1 MALAILSDD
10 GYSDQHHNFRADLG
24 SNLFYSYA
32 IGDKEQTVKREGRRV
47 LSPPL
52 HKSELFG
59 PLPQG
64 ADGRLRIKVL
74 AQLFDNKNRFI
85 QLYSFRTRDLA
96 GPAFSDII
104 SVLPAPDSGHAF
116 SLGRG
121 EVPVMQDYDEYV
133 DNSPFS
139 YKAAPIA
146 ESMFLGAISG
156 IISKVLPIAEK
167 ILPSLLG
174 GGKGGGGKAEEG
186 AGAGAGAGA
195 GGGEMIKMIMELLKQ
210 FTAAK
215 ATSQGVFY
223 SDKRV
228 AAEAASVQRQYA
240 EAQIAPALLAALPA
254 LMPLLKN
261 VLSPETIKG
270 VVDSVSPTKLA
281 GIAVDGL
288 KDAFKTIEKLD
299 QAELDFLGKINPG
312 VDDPALDKLLM
323 SMGLA
328 VQAEQNDISY
338 KRINSVTLDFEG
350 VKTINVHGRSRIAYK
365 HGKDLTFPLKLNTP
379 KTIKRATLHLLVK
392 EPESLKTLAEV
403 NGAVK
408 DLSGGLLPATAKIS
422 AAKLADLKP
431 GEEYLVK
438 AVLVWKNKGGE
449 ARGTSK
455 SQLITLVGDTIFDR
469 VEDSVGTV
477 IVADK
482 NKYPAFSHKVW
493 QSSFSKDLRRI
504 TFQCRY
510 TYALATSS
518 GNNARNPTVTR
529 IEEKQL
535 RHDIGKL
542 KSGMELSPD
551 ALNRLLPQI
560 SSHPSLEPMDLAAL
574 RNDDFHARYNVAGR
588 TSMELG
594 AMPGDSAALFVYP
607 EFNLHRVVLQKAKE
621 VDEATGQV
629 LATEEKSV
637 IFPLV
642 AAIHLAAA
650 VTGESVS
657 GSQNPNEP
665 DVIDGMKIKNRKRVP
680 VFPVQLV
687 KVNPDHDKT
696 MMD

>member
-1 MALAILSDD
+1 MALAILNDD

-24 SNLFYSYA
+24 SNNLFYSYA
-32 IGDKEQTVKREGRRV
+32 IGDKEKTVKREGRRV
-47 LSPPL
+47 LSAPI

-64 ADGRLRIKVL
+64 ADGRLRLKVP
-74 AQLFDNKNRFI
+74 AKLFDNKNRFI

-104 SVLPAPDSGHAF
+104 SVIPAPDSGEAF
-116 SLGRG
+116 SLGIG
-121 EVPVMQDYDEYV
+121 EVIAMQDYDEYV
-133 DNSPFS
+133 GNIPFS
-139 YKAAPIA
+139 YKAVPLA
-146 ESMFLGAISG
+146 EPMFLGAISG
-156 IISKVLPIAEK
+156 LISKVLPIAEK
-167 ILPSLLG
+167 ILPVLLG
-174 GGKGGGGKAEEG
+174 GGQGGAATAETG
-186 AGAGAGAGA
+186 AGV
-195 GGGEMIKMIMELLKQ
+195 GGGEMVKMIMELLKQ
-210 FTAAK
+210 FTSAK

-223 SDKRV
+223 ADKRV

-254 LMPLLKN
+254 LMPLLQN

-288 KDAFKTIEKLD
+288 KDALKTIEKLD
-299 QAELDFLGKINPG
+299 QAELDFMGKINPG
-312 VDDPALDKLLM
+312 VDDRALDKLLM

-350 VKTINVHGRSRIAYK
+350 IKTINVHGRSRIAYRQ
-365 HGKDLTFPLKLNTP
+365 GKDLAFPLKLNTP
-379 KTIKRATLHLLVK
+379 KTIKRAILHLLVK

-403 NGAVK
+403 NGAAT
-408 DLSGGLLPATAKIS
+408 DLSRGALPAIAKIS

-438 AVLVWKNKGGE
+438 AILVWKNKGGE

-510 TYALATSS
+510 TYALATAS

-535 RHDIGKL
+535 RHDLGKL

-560 SSHPSLEPMDLAAL
+560 STNPPLEPMDLAAL

-588 TSMELG
+588 TGMELG

-607 EFNLHRVVLQKAKE
+607 EFNLHRVVLQKAKD

-629 LATEEKSV
+629 LATEEKTV
-637 IFPLV
+637 VFPLV
-642 AAIHLAAA
+642 SAIHMVAA

-657 GSQNPNEP
+657 GTQDPNEP

-680 VFPVQLV
+680 VFPVHLV
-687 KVNPDHDKT
+687 KIKPEKDKT
-696 MMD
+696 IMD